1 MKGKRFSTFYPLAFQ
16 ITEVKKVITMF
27 NVVFWILA
35 IWFIVNV
42 IWMWFRV
49 NDQKLQ
55 KTFAWINC
63 LAIVIGFWVY
73 YGVTHDANS
82 LANWFICL
90 NWANVILAIIQFYLG
105 YRHNN
110 AGHTAGHTAFH
121 GN

>member
-1 MKGKRFSTFYPLAFQ
+1 
-16 ITEVKKVITMF
+16 MF

-63 LAIVIGFWVY
+63 LAIVIGFWVFLY
-73 YGVTHDANS
+73 AEIT
-82 LANWFICL
+82 FRRM
-90 NWANVILAIIQFYLG
+90 NVRVLKL
-105 YRHNN
+105 
-110 AGHTAGHTAFH
+110 
-121 GN
+121 